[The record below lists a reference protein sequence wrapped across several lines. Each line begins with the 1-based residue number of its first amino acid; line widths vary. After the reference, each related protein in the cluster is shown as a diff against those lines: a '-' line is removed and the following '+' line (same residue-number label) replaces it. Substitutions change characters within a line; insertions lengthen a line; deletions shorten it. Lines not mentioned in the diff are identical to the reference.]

1 MVQDFDDDLLEVRD
15 REILEHFWENP
26 DNVMR
31 LVDLIFLMEDPDR
44 EVIPS

>member
-1 MVQDFDDDLLEVRD
+1 MTEEEV
-15 REILEHFWENP
+15 EKFWENP

>member
-1 MVQDFDDDLLEVRD
+1 MVQDFDAHLPQMTEEEV
-15 REILEHFWENP
+15 EKFWENP

-44 EVIPS
+44 EDIPS